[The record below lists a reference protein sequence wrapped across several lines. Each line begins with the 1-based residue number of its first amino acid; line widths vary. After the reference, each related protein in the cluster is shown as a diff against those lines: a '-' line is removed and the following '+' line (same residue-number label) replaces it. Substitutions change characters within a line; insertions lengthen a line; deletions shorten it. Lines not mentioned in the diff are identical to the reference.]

1 MINRK
6 LNIILVLTLIIIS
19 TTNVRLQAYSDDE
32 GLQIG
37 DVIEVNFDAKILGG
51 SRDGEVAI
59 PNEISILE
67 LTPAAM
73 ISGFYEALL
82 GMKINEVKNNI
93 IIPPEKGYTSV
104 SHELYN
110 QTLNYNIQVLRL
122 IHNNNF
128 SSLSTQENKSALF
141 DNFIFYTEVMLVLFV
156 LSYLLILT
164 RQRFRKFNRV
174 MCTFCNNIADGKCG
188 QCGTMSCRASFSSG
202 CLNCKSNTFVGVNIM
217 RK

>member
-19 TTNVRLQAYSDDE
+19 SVNVRLQAYNEDE

-51 SRDGEVAI
+51 SRDGDVAI

-73 ISGFYEALL
+73 ISGLYEALL
-82 GMKINEVKNNI
+82 GMKINEVKNNVFV
-93 IIPPEKGYTSV
+93 PPEKGYTSV

-110 QTLNYNIQVLRL
+110 QTLNLNIQVLRL

-128 SSLSTQENKSALF
+128 SSLSTQESKNELF
-141 DNFIFYTEVMLVLFV
+141 DNLIFYINIMLVLFAV
-156 LSYLLILT
+156 FYLLLLIK
-164 RQRFRKFNRV
+164 QRLRKFNRV
-174 MCTFCNNIADGKCG
+174 MCTFCNNFADGKCG
-188 QCGTMSCRASFSSG
+188 QCGTISCRASFSSG
-202 CLNCKSNTFVGVNIM
+202 CLNCKSNTFVAVNKM
-217 RK
+217 KK